1 MSQINQI
8 NTSELVSA
16 QVVVATAGTAVQLAT
31 TNVALKWGVLIKA
44 LIGNTN
50 DAYVGNVS
58 NDVTAAN
65 GFELNAAEEVFL
77 PVMNLHDV
85 WLDVDT
91 NGEGVSILYG

>member
-8 NTSELVSA
+8 ETGALVSA
-16 QVVVATAGTAVQLAT
+16 QVTVAAAGTAVRLVG

-50 DAYVGNVS
+50 DVYVGNVS
-58 NDVTAAN
+58 GDVTAAN

-77 PVMNLHDV
+77 PVMNLFDV
-85 WLDVDT
+85 WLDADT